1 MQVKVFLFLL
11 QKTGKY
17 ISGIIFFYEFN
28 TKLKIRAM
36 EVISSSEQGQ
46 IKYAG
51 FWLRFAAYIIDQFVI
66 GVAGFIIAIPIIL
79 GIIAFGLNLDGIKSP
94 ADFLTQDRLLMVGGI
109 IGMILLAILISIV
122 MKWLYYALMES
133 SKFGGTI
140 GKMAV
145 SIKVVD
151 MEGNRITFGRATGRY
166 FSRIVTNM
174 TLLIGYII
182 AGFTEKKQALHDL
195 MASCLVIQK

>member
-1 MQVKVFLFLL
+1 
-11 QKTGKY
+11 
-17 ISGIIFFYEFN
+17 
-28 TKLKIRAM
+28 M
-36 EVISSSEQGQ
+36 EVISNSEQSQ
-46 IKYAG
+46 VKYAG

-66 GVAGFIIAIPIIL
+66 GIAGFILFVPIIL
-79 GIIAFGLNLDGIKSP
+79 GIIAFGVNLDGISNFK
-94 ADFLTQDRLLMVGGI
+94 DLFTHDGLLMIGGI
-109 IGMILLAILISIV
+109 IGMIILAILISIV

-133 SKFGGTI
+133 SKFGGTL

-166 FSRIVTNM
+166 FSRIITNM

-195 MASCLVIQK
+195 IARCLVIQK

>member
-1 MQVKVFLFLL
+1 MEI
-11 QKTGKY
+11 
-17 ISGIIFFYEFN
+17 ISN
-28 TKLKIRAM
+28 
-36 EVISSSEQGQ
+36 SEQSQ
-46 IKYAG
+46 VKYAG

-66 GVAGFIIAIPIIL
+66 GIAGLIIAVPIIL
-79 GIIAFGLNLDGIKSP
+79 GIIAFGLNLDGVKSTS
-94 ADFLTQDRLLMVGGI
+94 DFFTHEGLLLVGGI
-109 IGMILLAILISIV
+109 IGLIVLAILISIV

-140 GKMAV
+140 GKIAV

-151 MEGNRITFGRATGRY
+151 MNGNRISFGRATGRY
-166 FSRIVTNM
+166 FSRIITNM

-195 MASCLVIQK
+195 IASCLVVQK